1 MTDETRFSLRAAGP
15 DRAGDIAALALKL
28 WPEHDA
34 EELEREFVSLLSGT
48 DAAVFLCE
56 AAGAP
61 VGFAQCQLRRDYVEG
76 TSSSPVGY
84 LEGIFVDGAFRGRGI
99 ARALL
104 NACEDWARGK
114 GCSEFASDCGLDNLT
129 SQSFHEAAGF
139 TEAGRIVVY
148 VKPL

>member
-1 MTDETRFSLRAAGP
+1 MTDKTGISISAAGP

-28 WPEHDA
+28 WPGHDT
-34 EELEREFVSLLSGT
+34 EELRKDFKSLLSGQ

-61 VGFAQCQLRRDYVEG
+61 VGFAQCQLRHDYVEG

-84 LEGIFVDGAFRGRGI
+84 LEGIFVDGSFRGRGI

-104 NACEDWARGK
+104 KACEDWARGK
-114 GCSEFASDCGLDNLT
+114 GCSEFASDCELDNLM

-139 TEAGRIVVY
+139 AEAGRIVAY